1 MDSAEAVRFVT
12 LHFLDT
18 YKSSLEEDNYESA
31 RTLIEATPKDKV
43 VQRVTKF
50 IRPFAEASEKNQFSK
65 AKLLKDGWITK
76 DCTMSPSDIKEM
88 GKQAEMAYSLCCA
101 ITEMDPEKLR
111 GIEQMA
117 LSIQKVLESQI
128 EDMSEEQRS
137 NMNPA
142 DLIAGLMGDM
152 GDVAGGEDIANV
164 VGGLMKSLTP
174 QAPPEESKKSLMD
187 SFSKID
193 GNIAKR

>member
-18 YKSSLEEDNYESA
+18 YKSSLDEDNYESA
-31 RTLIEATPKDKV
+31 KTLIQATPKDKV
-43 VQRVTKF
+43 IQRVTKF
-50 IRPFAEASEKNQFSK
+50 IRPFAEASEQKQITK

-76 DCTMSPSDIKEM
+76 DCTMSPAEIKEM
-88 GKQAEMAYSLCCA
+88 GKQAEMAYSLCTA
-101 ITEMDPEKLR
+101 IQDMDPDKLR

-117 LSIQKVLESQI
+117 LSIQKVLENQI

-164 VGGLMKSLTP
+164 VSGLMKSLTP
-174 QAPPEESKKSLMD
+174 QAPPGESKKSLMD